1 LAKKLKEPITIEVFS
16 DLVCPWCRIGKKHL
30 DDALA
35 AWTGGQEEP
44 GIQLVGSGEACGAGD
59 EACGVDGVT
68 TGGSVSGSAGGASG
82 ASGAGSAG
90 SAEAET
96 AVNAGTA
103 ANADVHIVYRAF
115 QLDPSTPVEGA
126 PFRESLAAKFGGMAV
141 VDQMTGRVTE
151 AGAASGITFRF
162 DRIEK
167 SPNTILGHRLI
178 ALAPAEKR
186 EALVDAYFRAHFE
199 EGEDI
204 GELDRLIAIAEGLGL
219 DGADLR
225 SRLAAG
231 DGTADVQAD
240 FDRARRIGVTGVP
253 FFVFG
258 GKYAVSGAY
267 PPAELI
273 RILDK
278 VADEQGQA

>member
-1 LAKKLKEPITIEVFS
+1 MNNSERVIKMAKKLKEPITIEVFS

-35 AWTGGQEEP
+35 AWNGGGQEEQ
-44 GIQLVGSGEACGAGD
+44 GIQLVGSGEACGPGD
-59 EACGVDGVT
+59 EACGLDG
-68 TGGSVSGSAGGASG
+68 GAGGNGGVGVVGEASG
-82 ASGAGSAG
+82 AEASAVG
-90 SAEAET
+90 D
-96 AVNAGTA
+96 AVR
-103 ANADVHIVYRAF
+103 VVYRAF
-115 QLDPSTPVEGA
+115 QLDPSTPIEGA

-162 DRIEK
+162 DRIAK
-167 SPNTILGHRLI
+167 SPNTVLGHRLI
-178 ALAPAEKR
+178 ALAPADKR

-199 EGEDI
+199 DGEDI
-204 GELDRLIAIAEGLGL
+204 GELDRLIEIAEGIGL

-225 SRLAAG
+225 ARLAAG
-231 DGTADVQAD
+231 EGTDDVQAD

-267 PPAELI
+267 PPAELM

-278 VADEQGQA
+278 VAEEQGQG

>member
-1 LAKKLKEPITIEVFS
+1 MNNSERVSKMAKKLKEPITIEVFS

-35 AWTGGQEEP
+35 AWNGEQEES
-44 GIQLVGSGEACGAGD
+44 GIQLVGSGEACGPGD
-59 EACGVDGVT
+59 EACGVDG
-68 TGGSVSGSAGGASG
+68 GAGGFGAVVSTSG
-82 ASGAGSAG
+82 AESA
-90 SAEAET
+90 
-96 AVNAGTA
+96 A
-103 ANADVHIVYRAF
+103 ATGDDVRVVYLAF
-115 QLDPSTPVEGA
+115 QLDPSTPIEGA

-162 DRIEK
+162 DRIAK

-178 ALAPAEKR
+178 ALAPADKR

-199 EGEDI
+199 DGEDI
-204 GELDRLIAIAEGLGL
+204 GELDRLIAIAEGVGL

-225 SRLAAG
+225 ARLAAG
-231 DGTADVQAD
+231 EGSADVQAD

-267 PPAELI
+267 PPAELM

-278 VADEQGQA
+278 VAEEQGQG

>member
-1 LAKKLKEPITIEVFS
+1 MAKKLKEPITIEVFS

-35 AWTGGQEEP
+35 AWNGGSQEDSS
-44 GIQLVGSGEACGAGD
+44 GIQLVGSGEACGPGD
-59 EACGVDGVT
+59 EACGVDGGN
-68 TGGSVSGSAGGASG
+68 GGVGVVGSASG
-82 ASGAGSAG
+82 ADAAAAVAG
-90 SAEAET
+90 
-96 AVNAGTA
+96 N
-103 ANADVHIVYRAF
+103 DVRVVYRAF

-126 PFRESLAAKFGGMAV
+126 PFRESLAAKFGGMTV

-162 DRIEK
+162 DRIAK

-178 ALAPAEKR
+178 ALAPADKR

-199 EGEDI
+199 DGEDI
-204 GELDRLIAIAEGLGL
+204 GELDRLIEIAEEVGL

-225 SRLAAG
+225 ARLAAG

-267 PPAELI
+267 PPAELM

-278 VADEQGQA
+278 VAEEQGQG

>member
-1 LAKKLKEPITIEVFS
+1 MANASKDPITIEVFS

-35 AWTGGQEEP
+35 MWNGGQEEAS
-44 GIQLVGSGEACGAGD
+44 GIQVLGSGNACGVGD
-59 EACGVDGVT
+59 EACGVDD
-68 TGGSVSGSAGGASG
+68 GSANGAVAGAGGASG
-82 ASGAGSAG
+82 GSTGKAGEHAG
-90 SAEAET
+90 
-96 AVNAGTA
+96 
-103 ANADVHIVYRAF
+103 ADVVYRAF
-115 QLDPSTPVEGA
+115 QLDPSTPTEGA

-162 DRIEK
+162 DRIET
-167 SPNTILGHRLI
+167 SPNTVLGHRLI
-178 ALAPAEKR
+178 ALAPADKR
-186 EALVDAYFRAHFE
+186 EALVDACFRAHFE
-199 EGEDI
+199 DGIDI
-204 GELDRLIAIAEGLGL
+204 GDLDQLIAIAEGLGM
-219 DGADLR
+219 DGAGLR
-225 SRLAAG
+225 ARLAAG

-267 PPAELI
+267 PPAELL
-273 RILDK
+273 RILER
-278 VADEQGQA
+278 VASEQA